1 MLLGVLI
8 NLPAVMVQWH
18 IHWDYR
24 WCAFLLQ
31 VPRELSAPFQT
42 IGYAA
47 LIYGF
52 WPQLSRLWIVSAVA
66 CVGRMA
72 LSNYI
77 LQTLICTTLFYRF
90 GLFMKFDRLTLL
102 AFVIPVWAV
111 NLAFSVLWLRYFRQG
126 PLEWVWRQLT
136 ARASGISLKNTSR

>member
-1 MLLGVLI
+1 
-8 NLPAVMVQWH
+8 
-18 IHWDYR
+18 
-24 WCAFLLQ
+24 

-52 WPQLSRLWIVSAVA
+52 WPQLSACGWSAHRLR
-66 CVGRMA
+66 GRMA
-72 LSNYI
+72 LSNYL

-111 NLAFSVLWLRYFRQG
+111 NLAFSVLWLRYFRQDR
-126 PLEWVWRQLT
+126 W
-136 ARASGISLKNTSR
+136 SGCGVS

>member
-1 MLLGVLI
+1 MAYPLG
-8 NLPAVMVQWH
+8 LPLVRVPAP
-18 IHWDYR
+18 
-24 WCAFLLQ
+24 

-52 WPQLSRLWIVSAVA
+52 WPSLSRLWMVSAIA

-72 LSNYI
+72 LSNYL

-111 NLAFSVLWLRYFRQG
+111 NWRFLFSGYAISAGDRW
-126 PLEWVWRQLT
+126 
-136 ARASGISLKNTSR
+136 SGYGVS